1 MYTFKDITGEEWKVR
16 EFTEG
21 DRAAVL
27 TSCGVDLIAESEEGM
42 LEGIPELL
50 SGTTWRPVLEYLI
63 NDQLK
68 ERAVTFEEL
77 RMNRFGAST
86 IRTARKAVWDTF
98 RDFFQESMSLRAVM
112 WDKLVEVQASHLVS
126 VAKQT
131 GEMIG
136 ETLAKSLAESTDA
149 AMHAAKDGLAK
160 SLESSGDKPALL
172 A

>member
-1 MYTFKDITGEEWKVR
+1 MYTFTDINGEEWKVR

-27 TSCGVDLIAESEEGM
+27 AACKVDLIAESEEGM

-63 NDQLK
+63 SDQLK
-68 ERAVTFEEL
+68 DRNITFEQL

-98 RDFFQESMSLRAVM
+98 RDFFQESMSLRAAM
-112 WDKLVEVQASHLVS
+112 WDKLVEVQASHLAS

-131 GEMIG
+131 GDMIG
-136 ETLAKSLAESTDA
+136 ATLAKSLAASTDA
-149 AMHAAKDGLAK
+149 AMNAAKDGLAK
-160 SLESSGDKPALL
+160 SLESSGANPALL